1 MKLDENEYARTGVF
15 GREIVAAA
23 NATVLDFVVQT
34 IIEKAEQRG
43 VTLNRRQIRSLRSQL
58 EQGVYGN
65 EISPSIKIRSWP
77 WWKYD
82 VLEVEFSEQDQQRL
96 DALIDGL
103 SAEVPGILQETLGP
117 ISEHVCEDMKKS
129 WPAYKRAQNKDQSG
143 FLRRL
148 SQTWGGGLS
157 LLEMLVTIAIE
168 VGSETL
174 EFESNQTTLDFCHSR
189 LHARAC
195 QIAQEAIVLMRY
207 GFADGAMARWRTL
220 HEVVVVMEFLREHG
234 EEVAK
239 GYVDHQVVESWKA
252 AQLHQEKCTRLGQD
266 PFSDEELRSLKKE
279 YDLILQKYGKEFRK
293 DYGWAAVALGNK
305 PPNFA
310 EIEKSIRLD
319 HLRPYYKLASH
330 NVHANPKG
338 AFFRIGTLGEEVLLA
353 GPSNAGIA
361 DPGHIVAL
369 SLHQATVF
377 LVSMRPSYNHLVA
390 IKIMERL
397 TDEIGAALLQSH
409 RKVERAAQGTRL
421 PALGSPCQR

>member
-1 MKLDENEYARTGVF
+1 MRLEEKKYVRAGVF
-15 GREIVAAA
+15 GRAIVDAAS
-23 NATVLDFVVQT
+23 ATVLDFLAQT
-34 IIEKAEQRG
+34 IVEKAEQRG

-58 EQGVYGN
+58 EQGIYGK
-65 EISPSIKIRSWP
+65 EIPASIKIRSGP
-77 WWKYD
+77 WWKHD
-82 VLEVEFSEQDQQRL
+82 VLEIEFSEQDQQRL
-96 DALIDGL
+96 DDLIAGL

-117 ISEHVCEDMKKS
+117 ISGHVYGDMKKS
-129 WPAYKRAQNKDQSG
+129 WPAYKRALNKDQSG

-148 SQTWGGGLS
+148 SQTWDEGLS

-174 EFESNQTTLDFCHSR
+174 EFESKQTTLDFCHSR

-195 QIAQEAIVLMRY
+195 QIAQEAIVLMRS

-220 HEVVVVMEFLREHG
+220 HEVAVVMDFLRGHG
-234 EEVAK
+234 EEVAER
-239 GYVDHQVVESWKA
+239 YVDHQVVESWKA
-252 AQLHQEKCTRLGQD
+252 AQLHKEKCARLGQA
-266 PFSDEELRSLKKE
+266 PFPDEELRSLEKE
-279 YDLILQKYGKEFRK
+279 YDLTHRKYGKEFCK
-293 DYGWAAVALGNK
+293 DYGWAAEALGGK

-338 AFFRIGTLGEEVLLA
+338 AFFRLGTLGDEVLLA

-361 DPGHIVAL
+361 DPGHSVAV
-369 SLHQATVF
+369 SLHQATAF

-390 IKIMERL
+390 IKIMEL
-397 TDEIGAALLQSH
+397 ITDEIGAALLQSH
-409 RKVERAAQGTRL
+409 RKVESAANDQKSL
-421 PALGSPCQR
+421 SPA